1 MLIFY
6 PIFSGMSVVVAYP
19 CPKLSL
25 IFHIGVVAYAKNH
38 VFPKILAPS
47 SLTSLIN
54 FFRKG
59 GRGVGGRMIS
69 PSPPLTIIFL

>member
-1 MLIFY
+1 MITNMLIFY

-54 FFRKG
+54 FSVKEG
-59 GRGVGGRMIS
+59 EGCVGR
-69 PSPPLTIIFL
+69 